1 MSIPTE
7 TIPTATKAAVFAEA
21 LPWLK
26 QLNGKIVVVKYGG
39 NAMTDDVLKTAFAAD
54 MAFLRNCGIHP
65 VVVHGGGPQISAMLK
80 RLGLEGEFKGGFRVT
95 TPEVLDVARMVLFG
109 QVGRELVG
117 LINAHGPYA
126 VGITGEDAHLFTAIR
141 RSVMV
146 DGVATDIGLV
156 GDVEKVDTSAVL
168 DLIKAGR
175 IPVVST
181 IAPDTDGVVHNI
193 NADTAAA
200 ALAEALGAE
209 KLLML
214 TDVEGLYTRWPDRD
228 SLVSEIDVAALTGLL
243 PTLESG
249 MVPKIEACLRAV
261 GGGVPSAHVI
271 DGRVEHCVLVELLT
285 DEGSGTKVVPR

>member
-1 MSIPTE
+1 MSVE
-7 TIPTATKAAVFAEA
+7 TPLKAQVLAAA

-26 QLNGKIVVVKYGG
+26 QMHGKIVVVKYGG
-39 NAMTDDVLKTAFAAD
+39 NAMTDDVLKAAFAAD
-54 MAFLRNCGIHP
+54 MVFLRNCGIFP
-65 VVVHGGGPQISAMLK
+65 VVVHGGGPQITAMLK
-80 RLGLEGEFKGGFRVT
+80 RLGIEGDFKGGFRVT
-95 TPEVLDVARMVLFG
+95 TPEVLDVVRMVLFG

-126 VGITGEDAHLFTAIR
+126 VGITGEDAQLFTAVR
-141 RSVMV
+141 RDVQV

-156 GDVEKVDTSAVL
+156 GDVESVDADAL
-168 DLIKAGR
+168 RDLIAAGR

-181 IAPDTDGVVHNI
+181 IAPDRDGVVHNI

-209 KLLML
+209 KLVVL

-228 SLVSEIDVAALTGLL
+228 SLVSQIDTATLTELM
-243 PTLESG
+243 PTLETG
-249 MVPKIEACLRAV
+249 MVPKIEACMRAV
-261 GGGVPSAHVI
+261 LGGVPSAHVI

-285 DEGSGTKVVPR
+285 DEGTGTKVIPA